1 MWHALTAEE
10 VAARLDVD
18 PARGLTV
25 EEARTRLATY
35 GPNAL
40 AEAKAEPVWR
50 QFLKH
55 YTEYMQIVLVVAAV
69 VSVLIGEWGTAIGLT
84 VLTLFNA
91 WLAYHQEGQAE
102 AAAAALGAMMKTWRR
117 YAAAG
122 RSSRSR
128 PTRSCPATSSS
139 STPATGCRQTAG

>member
-1 MWHALTAEE
+1 MTAATQPSQISSPVVWHALTAEE

-40 AEAKAEPVWR
+40 AETKAEPVWR
-50 QFLKH
+50 KFLKH

-91 WLAYHQEGQAE
+91 WLAYHQEGQAQ
-102 AAAAALGAMMKTWRR
+102 AAAAALGAMMK
-117 YAAAG
+117 AVA
-122 RSSRSR
+122 
-128 PTRSCPATSSS
+128 
-139 STPATGCRQTAG
+139 